1 MVPRLLNVKRF
12 QLAGTYQEYNKR
24 IGFPANSYLVIE
36 SLLLYIVAEGS
47 TDVWG

>member
-1 MVPRLLNVKRF
+1 MVLGPLNVKRF
-12 QLAGTYQEYNKR
+12 RHADKCEEYHKR
-24 IGFPANSYLVIE
+24 IGLPANSYLVIE